1 MSSRKVREKLRE
13 KRIAHDRKIE
23 EYRRAQDAKKAI
35 KEEPKEEP
43 AEEEEETSKK
53 APAKKRGRTKKKGD
67 E

>member
-43 AEEEEETSKK
+43 AEEEEEAPKK